1 MRTSPG
7 TLGAALQTL
16 PRTIELPNAG
26 ALESDLG
33 VATASGHHGEL
44 LQGPVRLH
52 ESIETALVILPD
64 KRWHS
69 RAHGKVTPHT
79 GIEVAT
85 TPHKPKVVAA
95 VTSVMDILGVKDA
108 RVELSFTGFIPVSR
122 GLGSSTTDMI
132 SALRCV
138 GHALDLRIGA
148 AEIARICH
156 EVEGATDPTMFSTPE
171 KLLFLLFA
179 SRKSTT
185 LRRFPGVLPDF
196 VVATFD
202 ASETM
207 GAVETEEVVFDD
219 AAHHVQRFENAVR
232 NYEKALKTR
241 NTDAP
246 FPAFTH
252 AQPAMPST
260 FGAYLANV
268 GISVALIGRQ
278 VAAMERYFDSCPL
291 GACAGYGTS
300 IPIDPEI
307 TAHLLGYTQGPLG
320 SITAVADRSAASLV
334 LGQLAELSTLYSR
347 VAADLQFWSSG
358 AVGLVY
364 FPDNLVGQSSIMPP
378 KRNAFVLENT
388 KVRCASIIAAHM
400 ESLVSMKSAP
410 YKNTIEVS
418 SEAISGFSVAV
429 EGYRGIATLVG
440 WHLDGAVPQVDI
452 ARQVMRQGNVGA
464 TFEAE
469 QAVMRDGVAF
479 REAYNSVRTKMQMP
493 STSRSV
499 GESSQAVEPAEFG
512 AGPSAVQT
520 RRICNR
526 LGEYREE
533 LSSTLEKV
541 RGRVDK
547 SAANLRKEVEELL
560 R

>member
-52 ESIETALVILPD
+52 ESIETALVTLPD

-171 KLLFLLFA
+171 KLLFA

-185 LRRFPGVLPDF
+185 LRRFSGVLPDF

-241 NTDAP
+241 NTD
-246 FPAFTH
+246 
-252 AQPAMPST
+252 
-260 FGAYLANV
+260 L
-268 GISVALIGRQ
+268 LK
-278 VAAMERYFDSCPL
+278 AATTES
-291 GACAGYGTS
+291 ACINQDFLP
-300 IPIDPEI
+300 IPHWP
-307 TAHLLGYTQGPLG
+307 
-320 SITAVADRSAASLV
+320 
-334 LGQLAELSTLYSR
+334 
-347 VAADLQFWSSG
+347 
-358 AVGLVY
+358 
-364 FPDNLVGQSSIMPP
+364 NLVG
-378 KRNAFVLENT
+378 VLEKHELGLQIAHT
-388 KVRCASIIAAHM
+388 GSVLGLIAHPRQHIRLEGASR
-400 ESLVSMKSAP
+400 
-410 YKNTIEVS
+410 EVS
-418 SEAISGFSVAV
+418 DLTGFTPT
-429 EGYRGIATLVG
+429 GIVK
-440 WHLDGAVPQVDI
+440 
-452 ARQVMRQGNVGA
+452 R
-464 TFEAE
+464 
-469 QAVMRDGVAF
+469 
-479 REAYNSVRTKMQMP
+479 
-493 STSRSV
+493 
-499 GESSQAVEPAEFG
+499 
-512 AGPSAVQT
+512 
-520 RRICNR
+520 
-526 LGEYREE
+526 
-533 LSSTLEKV
+533 
-541 RGRVDK
+541 
-547 SAANLRKEVEELL
+547 
-560 R
+560 

>member
-1 MRTSPG
+1 MLDQALTEIVYGISDTASRQSYYRSQSSIDLAHLVMLDKRQLVQRDAVRA
-7 TLGAALQTL
+7 LG
-16 PRTIELPNAG
+16 RTIVELRETDFEALLHVPSPRG
-26 ALESDLG
+26 AFVAYEEFLIDKLGSDVG
-33 VATASGHHGEL
+33 G
-44 LQGPVRLH
+44 RLH
-52 ESIETALVILPD
+52 TARSRNDLNATISSMSVRSAWLKILETTAQTV
-64 KRWHS
+64 
-69 RAHGKVTPHT
+69 
-79 GIEVAT
+79 EV
-85 TPHKPKVVAA
+85 
-95 VTSVMDILGVKDA
+95 L
-108 RVELSFTGFIPVSR
+108 E
-122 GLGSSTTDMI
+122 
-132 SALRCV
+132 
-138 GHALDLRIGA
+138 
-148 AEIARICH
+148 
-156 EVEGATDPTMFSTPE
+156 
-171 KLLFLLFA
+171 
-179 SRKSTT
+179 RKA
-185 LRRFPGVLPDF
+185 DEY
-196 VVATFD
+196 A
-202 ASETM
+202 
-207 GAVETEEVVFDD
+207 
-219 AAHHVQRFENAVR
+219 
-232 NYEKALKTR
+232 
-241 NTDAP
+241 DAP

-268 GISVALIGRQ
+268 GVSVALIGRQ
-278 VAAMERYFDSCPL
+278 VATMERYFDSCPL

-300 IPIDPEI
+300 IPIDPEM

-320 SITAVADRSAASLV
+320 SIAAVADRSAASLV

-364 FPDNLVGQSSIMPP
+364 FPDNLVGQSSIMPQ
-378 KRNAFVLENT
+378 KRNAFVLENI
-388 KVRCASIIAAHM
+388 KARCASIIAAHM

-410 YKNTIEVS
+410 YTNTIEVS

-429 EGYRGIATLVG
+429 EGYRGIATLVD
-440 WHLDGAVPQVDI
+440 WHLDGAVPQMDI

-493 STSRSV
+493 SASRSV